1 MNFDTISITKPKR
14 QSDENSRMS
23 PKLCKLV
30 LHPKSFS
37 PEDFLVN
44 PKENSELNPGDIVEI
59 YQPDDEGCHLLLQV
73 TSFNDEIKAVISVEN
88 SIAAA
93 FNLRTYTN
101 VYMKV
106 IDDPTT
112 VCEYQ
117 ILCFFCRNSEK
128 KIKK

>member
-1 MNFDTISITKPKR
+1 MNTNFDTISTKSKR
-14 QSDENSRMS
+14 YSDENCRMS

-37 PEDFLVN
+37 TEDFLVN
-44 PKENSELNPGDIVEI
+44 KENSELNKGDIVEI
-59 YQPDDEGCHLLLQV
+59 YQPDDETCHLLLQV

-106 IDDPTT
+106 IDDPST
-112 VCEYQ
+112 VCEYSHMTT
-117 ILCFFCRNSEK
+117 N
-128 KIKK
+128 